1 MGAARLSQAGTTAL
15 DSLATEPVAEPAA
28 RDDIAQARRV
38 LGIEAAALARLA
50 DSLDGSFAR
59 ALDLLASAR
68 GRGRVVTTGMGKS
81 GHVARKIAATLAST
95 GTPAIFVHPAEAS
108 HGDLGMVTGDD
119 VVLALSNSGE
129 TAELNDIIEHAGRF
143 HIPLVAIVGRAGST
157 MATRASVALVLP
169 DAPEACPNGMAPTT
183 STTMAL
189 ALGDALAVALVHR
202 SGFTGADFRKLHPG
216 GSLGARLRTV
226 RDLMHVDARMPL
238 VGPDAAMSEVLI
250 EMTAKSFG
258 CVGVVG
264 EPGGRLLGIITDGDL
279 RRHMEPAL
287 LSRRADAIMT
297 PDPKVIA
304 PRKLAAEALWIMS
317 TGKITSLFV
326 VEDQRPVGIL
336 HLHDCLRAGIA

>member
-1 MGAARLSQAGTTAL
+1 MSQAGTTAL
-15 DSLATEPVAEPAA
+15 DGTATQSVADSTVG
-28 RDDIAQARRV
+28 DDLAQARRV
-38 LGIEAAALARLA
+38 LGIEAAALTRLA
-50 DSLDGSFAR
+50 DSLDADFAR

-108 HGDLGMVTGDD
+108 HGDLGMVTAED

-129 TAELNDIIEHAGRF
+129 TVELNDIIEHAGRF

-157 MATRASVALVLP
+157 MATRATVALVLP

-202 SGFTGADFRKLHPG
+202 SGFTGADFQKLHPG

-226 RDLMHVDARMPL
+226 RDLMHGGERMPL
-238 VGPDAAMSEVLI
+238 VGPDTAMSDALI

-258 CVGVVG
+258 CVGVVDAAD
-264 EPGGRLLGIITDGDL
+264 GRLIGLITDGDL
-279 RRHMEPAL
+279 RRHMAPEL
-287 LSRRADAIMT
+287 LARRAGDIMT
-297 PDPKVIA
+297 REPKVIA
-304 PRKLAAEALWIMS
+304 PTHLAAEALWIMS
-317 TGKITSLFV
+317 SRAITSLFA
-326 VEDQRPVGIL
+326 VEDGRPVGIL